1 MGPGRPDGVVLP
13 QSRRPARMAV
23 LHGCE
28 NFQGTL
34 RTGPRARFAGIL
46 LVGSGKRRPGNL
58 GPASLAQIGSEFFRI
73 RRDGS
78 VFGRQRAALTVCS
91 ASVTLFGS
99 MMHNFSAEER

>member
-1 MGPGRPDGVVLP
+1 MGPGGPDGVVLP
-13 QSRRPARMAV
+13 QSRRPARMAI

-58 GPASLAQIGSEFFRI
+58 GPAARAQIGSEFSRI
-73 RRDGS
+73 RLRWRR
-78 VFGRQRAALTVCS
+78 VRRQPGALTVGS
-91 ASVTLFGS
+91 ASATLFRS
-99 MMHNFSAEER
+99 MMHNFSAEE